1 MEINISLLVQIVNF
15 LLLILLLNIWLY
27 RPIRGI
33 LARRQEEFGSL
44 SELIEN
50 LRKNVKERQTY
61 IEEGLKQARQQGFI
75 EKEMIKGQGLEE
87 ERGILQKATSV
98 VEERIEK
105 TKAEI
110 EKSLDE
116 IRKSL
121 EEEIS
126 AFSAEVAEKI
136 LGRSIQ

>member
-50 LRKNVKERQTY
+50 LRKNVKERQAY

-75 EKEMIKGQGLEE
+75 EKETIKGQGLEE

-121 EEEIS
+121 EGEIS

-136 LGRSIQ
+136 LGRSVQ